1 MFTYY
6 LGLGLRHL
14 RRNPILTALIVV
26 TLAVGVAASMA
37 SLTVLRAMAG
47 DPIPQKSDRLF
58 TPLLDVRPDD
68 GSDPDPHPPLQ
79 LTYRDAVALEGA
91 KPGLRKSAVMRVSP
105 VVAPTRPDIKRFFGD
120 GIAVHADF
128 FAMMDVPFVSG
139 GPWSAADDSGGGHAV
154 VLRESM
160 AEQLFGDVDPVGKTL
175 HLDTYDAT
183 VAGVVSDEW
192 EPLPRFYRAV
202 SGPPPFRGVED
213 LFIPFTTAIANE
225 MQAQGNTSCFTE
237 WADDSAPGYEGLKQ
251 SECVWIQFWVE
262 LASAD
267 EAPAYRDFLAGYVAE
282 QQKLGRFEHGPN
294 NRLYDVMGWL
304 DMNKIVSKDSRL
316 QTYLAFG
323 FLLVCM
329 VNVIGLL
336 LAKFTAR
343 SGEIGVRRALG
354 APRRAIF
361 KQYLVES
368 GVVGL
373 AGGAAGLGLT
383 FAALWFLRRQSDEF
397 AVLARMDW
405 VMLATTLVVAVGASL
420 LAGLLPTWRACQV
433 QPALQLKS
441 Q

>member
-37 SLTVLRAMAG
+37 TLTVLRAMSA
-47 DPIPQKSDRLF
+47 DPIPEKSDRLF
-58 TPLLDVRPDD
+58 TPLLDVRPND
-68 GSDPDPHPPLQ
+68 GSDPTPEPPDQ
-79 LTYRDAVALEGA
+79 LTYRDAVALKNAE
-91 KPGLRKSAVMRVSP
+91 PGLRKTAIIRMSP
-105 VVAPTRPDIKRFFGD
+105 VVTPTRSGEKPFFGD

-128 FAMMDVPFVSG
+128 FPMMDVPFISG
-139 GPWSAADDSGGGHAV
+139 GPWSETDDARGGHVV

-160 AEQLFGDVDPVGKTL
+160 AEQLFGDTNPVGKTL

-183 VAGVVSDEW
+183 VTGVVSDSW
-192 EPLPRFYRAV
+192 EPLPRFYRLV

-213 LFIPFTTAIANE
+213 LFIPFNTAVANE
-225 MQAQGNTSCFTE
+225 MQPQGNTNCYS
-237 WADDSAPGYEGLKQ
+237 DPPPGAPTGYEGRKQ
-251 SECVWIQFWVE
+251 SDCVWVQFWVE
-262 LASAD
+262 LPSAGD
-267 EAPAYRDFLAGYVAE
+267 APAYSDFLAGYVAE
-282 QQKLGRFEHGPN
+282 QRKLGRFPKPTN
-294 NRLYDVMGWL
+294 NRLYDVRSWL
-304 DMNKIVSKDSRL
+304 AVNKIVSKDSRL

-323 FLLVCM
+323 FLLVCL
-329 VNVIGLL
+329 VNTIGLL

-354 APRRAIF
+354 APRRAVF
-361 KQYLVES
+361 KQYLIES

-373 AGGAAGLGLT
+373 VGGAAGLGLT
-383 FAALWFLRRQSDEF
+383 FLSLWFLRRQSEEF
-397 AVLARMDW
+397 AVLAKMDW
-405 VMLATTLVVAVGASL
+405 VMLATTLVVAIGASL
-420 LAGLLPTWRACQV
+420 IAGLLPTWRACQV

>member
-6 LGLGLRHL
+6 LALGIRHL

-37 SLTVLRAMAG
+37 TLTVLRAMSA
-47 DPIPQKSDRLF
+47 DPIPGKSDRLF
-58 TPLLDVRPDD
+58 TPNLDNRPDD
-68 GSDPDPHPPLQ
+68 GSSQDPRPPDQ
-79 LTYRDAVALEGA
+79 LTYRDAIALKNA
-91 KPGLRKSAVMRVSP
+91 KPGLRKSAVMRISP
-105 VVAPTRPDIKRFFGD
+105 VVAPSRADVKPFFGD
-120 GIAVHADF
+120 GISVHADF
-128 FAMMDVPFVSG
+128 FKMMDVPFIEG
-139 GPWSAADDSGGGHAV
+139 GPWSEADDARGGHVV

-160 AEQLFGDVDPVGKTL
+160 AERLFGDANPIGKTL
-175 HLDTYDAT
+175 RLDTYDAT
-183 VAGVVSDEW
+183 VTGVVSDRW
-192 EPLPRFYRAV
+192 EPLPRFYRLV

-213 LFIPFTTAIANE
+213 LFIPWTTAIANQ
-225 MQAQGNTSCFTE
+225 MQPQGNVNCFSDPPPD
-237 WADDSAPGYEGLKQ
+237 APPGYEGLKQ

-262 LASAD
+262 LASPSD
-267 EAPAYRDFLAGYVAE
+267 APAYKDFLDGYVAE
-282 QQKLGRFEHGPN
+282 QRKLGRFPLPNN
-294 NRLYDVMGWL
+294 NRLYDVKGWL
-304 DMNKIVSKDSRL
+304 DVNKIVSKDTRL

-323 FLLVCM
+323 FLLVCL
-329 VNVIGLL
+329 VNCIGLL

-354 APRRAIF
+354 APRRAVF

-373 AGGAAGLGLT
+373 VGGLAGLGLT
-383 FAALWFLRRQSDEF
+383 FASLWFLRKQSEEF
-397 AVLARMDW
+397 AVLAKMDW
-405 VMLATTLVVAVGASL
+405 VMLGITLAVAVLSSL

>member
-14 RRNPILTALIVV
+14 RRNPILTVLIVV

-37 SLTVLRAMAG
+37 TLTVLRAMSG

-58 TPLLDVRPDD
+58 TPLLDIRPDD
-68 GSDPDPHPPLQ
+68 GTNAEPQPPDQ
-79 LTYRDAVALEGA
+79 LTYRDAVALKNA
-91 KPGLRKSAVMRVSP
+91 KPGLRKSAVMRISP
-105 VVAPTRPDIKRFFGD
+105 VVAPAKTDEKPFFGD
-120 GIAVHADF
+120 GIAVHGDF
-128 FAMMDVPFVSG
+128 FAMMDVPFVAG
-139 GPWSAADDSGGGHAV
+139 GPWSATDDARGGHVV

-160 AEQLFGDVDPVGKTL
+160 ADRLYGDENPVGKTL
-175 HLDTYDAT
+175 RLDTYEAIVT
-183 VAGVVSDEW
+183 GVVSDEW
-192 EPLPRFYRAV
+192 EPLPRFYRLV

-213 LFIPFTTAIANE
+213 LFLPFNTAIANE
-225 MQAQGNTSCFTE
+225 MQAQGNTNCYSE
-237 WADDSAPGYEGLKQ
+237 WPPDAPPGYAGLKQ

-267 EAPAYRDFLAGYVAE
+267 DAPAYRDFLAGYVAE
-282 QQKLGRFEHGPN
+282 QRRLGRFPLPTN
-294 NRLYDVMGWL
+294 NRLYDVKSWL
-304 DMNKIVSKDSRL
+304 DVNKIVSKDTRL

-354 APRRAIF
+354 APRRAVF

-373 AGGAAGLGLT
+373 VGGAAGLGLT
-383 FAALWFLRRQSDEF
+383 FAALWFLRKQSDEF
-397 AVLARMDW
+397 AVLAKMDW
-405 VMLATTLVVAVGASL
+405 VMLATTLTVALAASL

>member
-37 SLTVLRAMAG
+37 TLTVLRAMSS

-58 TPLLDVRPDD
+58 TPLLDIRPND
-68 GSDPDPHPPLQ
+68 GTNAEPEPPDQ
-79 LTYRDAVALEGA
+79 LTYRDAVALKNA
-91 KPGLRKSAVMRVSP
+91 KPGVRKSAVMRISP
-105 VVAPTRPDIKRFFGD
+105 VVAPAKSGEKPFFGD

-128 FAMMDVPFVSG
+128 FRMMDVPFIAG
-139 GPWSAADDSGGGHAV
+139 GPWSEGDDARGGRVV

-160 AEQLFGDVDPVGKTL
+160 AEQLFGDANPVGKTL
-175 HLDTYDAT
+175 RLDTYDAT
-183 VAGVVSDEW
+183 VTGVVSDEW
-192 EPLPRFYRAV
+192 EPLPRFYRLV

-213 LFIPFTTAIANE
+213 LFLPWNTAIANE
-225 MQAQGNTSCFTE
+225 MQAQGNTNCFSDPPPG
-237 WADDSAPGYEGLKQ
+237 APPGYEGLKQ

-262 LASAD
+262 LASPSDA
-267 EAPAYRDFLAGYVAE
+267 AAYSDFLAGYVAE
-282 QQKLGRFEHGPN
+282 QRKLGRFPMPTN
-294 NRLYDVMGWL
+294 NRLYDVKSWL
-304 DMNKIVSKDSRL
+304 DVNKIVAKDTRL

-323 FLLVCM
+323 FLLVCL
-329 VNVIGLL
+329 VNCIGLL

-361 KQYLVES
+361 KQYLIES

-373 AGGAAGLGLT
+373 VGGAAGLALT
-383 FAALWFLRRQSDEF
+383 FTSLWFLRKQSDEF
-397 AVLARMDW
+397 AVLAKMDW
-405 VMLATTLVVAVGASL
+405 MMLTITLVVALVASL

>member
-6 LGLGLRHL
+6 LGLGIRHL
-14 RRNPILTALIVV
+14 RQSPILTGLIVV

-37 SLTVLRAMAG
+37 TLTVLRAMAG
-47 DPIPQKSDRLF
+47 DPIPAKSDRLF
-58 TPLLDVRPDD
+58 TPLLDIRPDD
-68 GSDPDPHPPLQ
+68 GSNQDPQPPDQ
-79 LTYRDAVALEGA
+79 LTYRDAVALKSA

-105 VVAPTRPDIKRFFGD
+105 VIAPSRADVKPFFGD

-128 FAMMDVPFVSG
+128 FPMMDVPFVKG
-139 GPWSAADDSGGGHAV
+139 GAWSQADDARGGHVV

-160 AEQLFGDVDPVGKTL
+160 AEQLFGDADPVGKTL
-175 HLDTYDAT
+175 KLDTYDAIVT
-183 VAGVVSDEW
+183 GVVSDEW
-192 EPLPRFYRAV
+192 EPLPRFYRLV

-213 LFIPFTTAIANE
+213 LFIPWNTAIANE
-225 MQAQGNTSCFTE
+225 MQAQGNTNCFSE
-237 WADDSAPGYEGLKQ
+237 WPPDAPPGYEGLKQ

-262 LASAD
+262 LASPSDA
-267 EAPAYRDFLAGYVAE
+267 AAYSDFLAGYVAE
-282 QQKLGRFEHGPN
+282 QRKLGRFPLPTN
-294 NRLYDVMGWL
+294 NRLYDVKGWL
-304 DMNKIVSKDSRL
+304 DVNKIVSKDTRL

-323 FLLVCM
+323 FLLVCL
-329 VNVIGLL
+329 VNCIGLL
-336 LAKFTAR
+336 LAKFTGR

-354 APRRAIF
+354 APRRAVF

-373 AGGAAGLGLT
+373 VGGLAGLGLT
-383 FAALWFLRRQSDEF
+383 FAALWFLRRQSEEF

-405 VMLATTLVVAVGASL
+405 AMLAITLVVAVLSSL